1 MRLIVLYGMP
11 AAGKLTVA
19 QELKAITSLPVFH
32 NHMVVDL
39 LLSTFE
45 FGSAP
50 FVTLREEI
58 WLAFFREAA
67 RAKLPGLIFT
77 FAPETTVRDS
87 FIPALVETV
96 QSEGGSVEFAEL
108 ICPLDEIRRR
118 IAEPSRREYGKL
130 ASVELFEELHR
141 KQIFTSMK
149 MPKPKITVDTG
160 ACTAEEAALAIA
172 RALDLVG

>member
-19 QELKAITSLPVFH
+19 QELKAITGLPLFH
-32 NHMVVDL
+32 NHLVVDL

-50 FVTLREEI
+50 FVELREEI
-58 WLAFFREAA
+58 WLSFFREAA

-77 FAPETTVRDS
+77 FAPETTVRAE

-96 QSEGGSVEFAEL
+96 RGEGGTVEFAEL
-108 ICPLDEIRRR
+108 VCPLDEIRKR
-118 IAEPSRREYGKL
+118 IAEPSRRECGKL
-130 ASVELFEELHR
+130 ASVDLFEELHAAR
-141 KQIFTSMK
+141 RFDAPV
-149 MPKPKITVDTG
+149 MPAPKITVDTST
-160 ACTAEEAALAIA
+160 CTAAEAAREIA
-172 RALDLVG
+172 GALELL

>member
-1 MRLIVLYGMP
+1 VRLIVLYGMP

-19 QELKAITSLPVFH
+19 QELKAITGLPVFH
-32 NHMVVDL
+32 NHLVVDL

-67 RAKLPGLIFT
+67 RANLPGLIFT
-77 FAPETTVRDS
+77 FAPETTVQAS

-96 QSEGGSVEFAEL
+96 RGEGGSVEFAEL
-108 ICPLDEIRRR
+108 VCPLDEIKRR

-130 ASVELFEELHR
+130 ASVEMFEELHR
-141 KQIFTSMK
+141 KQVFRSME
-149 MPKPKITVDTG
+149 MPEPKITVDTG
-160 ACTAEEAALAIA
+160 TCTPAEAALLIA
-172 RALDLVG
+172 RALDLR